1 MIHLLFALTLI
12 STPDVEYQGLLGGFL
27 PYNAYHF
34 VDLIEDGDFSYARND
49 FITAESTYQQ
59 AYNYALKINNYKL
72 LTVSL
77 ISIGTVLG
85 KQEKTE
91 AALEKFKQAL
101 NNKDIIFNDSIL
113 SVLYYDLGVAYYKH
127 NQLDSAIISYTNAIE
142 LDSNYINAYKN
153 RGLAYYQQ
161 TEYANATENYNQVL
175 HLKSDYT
182 DVMVMMAE
190 VYLAKND
197 HVSAKHWY
205 ERALQ
210 NKELLVDFSE
220 KEIKEKI
227 TELSKFIR
235 E

>member
-1 MIHLLFALTLI
+1 MIHLLLTLTLI
-12 STPDVEYQGLLGGFL
+12 SAPKITYQGCLGEYL

-34 VDLIEDGDFSYARND
+34 VDLIEDGDFSYTRND
-49 FITAESTYQQ
+49 YLSAESTYQQ
-59 AYNYALKINNYKL
+59 AYNYALKVKNYKL

-77 ISIGTVLG
+77 ISLGTALG
-85 KQEKTE
+85 QQEKTQ

-113 SVLYYDLGVAYYKH
+113 SVLYYNLGVAYHKL
-127 NQLDSAIISYTNAIE
+127 NQVDSAVVSYTNAIE

-175 HLKSDYT
+175 QLKSDYA

-190 VYLAKND
+190 VYLTKND
-197 HVSAKHWY
+197 RVSAKYWY
-205 ERALQ
+205 EQALQ
-210 NKELLVDFSE
+210 NKELLIDFTE
-220 KEIKEKI
+220 MEIREKI
-227 TELSKFIR
+227 TELSKFIH

>member
-1 MIHLLFALTLI
+1 MTLI
-12 STPDVEYQGLLGGFL
+12 SAPDVTYQGLLGGFL

-49 FITAESTYQQ
+49 FVRAESTYQQ
-59 AYNYALKINNYKL
+59 AYNYALKVKNYKL

-77 ISIGTVLG
+77 ISLGTALG
-85 KQEKTE
+85 KQEKTQ
-91 AALEKFKQAL
+91 AALEKFTQAL

-113 SVLYYDLGVAYYKH
+113 SVLYYNLGVAYYKH
-127 NQLDSAIISYTNAIE
+127 DQSDSAIINYTNAIE

-153 RGLAYYQQ
+153 RALAYYQQ

-175 HLKSDYT
+175 QLKSDYA
-182 DVMVMMAE
+182 DVMVLMAE

-197 HVSAKHWY
+197 RVSAKHWY

-210 NKELLVDFSE
+210 NKELLIDFTE
-220 KEIKEKI
+220 MEIREKI
-227 TELSKFIR
+227 TALSKFLH